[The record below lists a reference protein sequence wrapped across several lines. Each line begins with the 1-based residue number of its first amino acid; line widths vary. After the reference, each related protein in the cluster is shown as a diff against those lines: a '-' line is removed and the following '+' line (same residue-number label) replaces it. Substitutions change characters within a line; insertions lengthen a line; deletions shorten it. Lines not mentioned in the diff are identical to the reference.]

1 MQCVDAHALGRPID
15 SNDSARTSS
24 FPPFAPNEPRD
35 AHARDEETRFL
46 EDLLA
51 SDLTG
56 FNPPKVE
63 TSLCKSCKK
72 TLPPENFDIGKKTC
86 RCCLR
91 THRNH
96 MRHKRRKLKNGS
108 AAPVA
113 SGMAMVRNALE
124 ADSTATARSDDSGFQ
139 NVSRKTSASEKSSPS
154 CLWFSG

>member
-35 AHARDEETRFL
+35 AHARDEEKRFV

-51 SDLTG
+51 SDLMG

-72 TLPPENFDIGKKTC
+72 TLAPANFDIGKKTC

-113 SGMAMVRNALE
+113 SGMAMFRNALE
-124 ADSTATARSDDSGFQ
+124 VDSTATARSEDSGF
-139 NVSRKTSASEKSSPS
+139 
-154 CLWFSG
+154 

>member
-35 AHARDEETRFL
+35 AHARDEEKRFV

-51 SDLTG
+51 SDLMG

-72 TLPPENFDIGKKTC
+72 TLAPANFDIGKKTC

-139 NVSRKTSASEKSSPS
+139 KVSGKSSGTEKS
-154 CLWFSG
+154 WFSG

>member
-35 AHARDEETRFL
+35 AHARDEEKRFV

-51 SDLTG
+51 SDLMG

-72 TLPPENFDIGKKTC
+72 TLPPANFDIGKKPC

-113 SGMAMVRNALE
+113 SGMAMAVREEQPRKAAQPTE
-124 ADSTATARSDDSGFQ
+124 FSDPQTAELRSI
-139 NVSRKTSASEKSSPS
+139 ASKRS
-154 CLWFSG
+154 

>member
-1 MQCVDAHALGRPID
+1 MQRVDAHALGRPID

-35 AHARDEETRFL
+35 AHARDEENRFV

-56 FNPPKVE
+56 FNPPRVE

-72 TLPPENFDIGKKTC
+72 NLPPSNFDIGKKTC

-113 SGMAMVRNALE
+113 SGMAMFRNALD
-124 ADSTATARSDDSGFQ
+124 ADSTATARSDDSGF
-139 NVSRKTSASEKSSPS
+139 
-154 CLWFSG
+154 

>member
-1 MQCVDAHALGRPID
+1 MQCVDEHALGRPID

-35 AHARDEETRFL
+35 AHARDEEKRFV

-51 SDLTG
+51 SDLMG

-72 TLPPENFDIGKKTC
+72 ILHPENFDIGKKTC

-124 ADSTATARSDDSGFQ
+124 ADSTATARSEDSGFQ
-139 NVSRKTSASEKSSPS
+139 KVSGKSSGTEKS
-154 CLWFSG
+154 WFSG

>member
-15 SNDSARTSS
+15 SNDSALTSS

-124 ADSTATARSDDSGFQ
+124 ADSTDTARSEDSGFQ
-139 NVSRKTSASEKSSPS
+139 KVSGKSSGTEKS
-154 CLWFSG
+154 WFSG